1 MNFLHLS
8 GESTESFIRKADMA
22 ARQCEFWQK
31 APFLPLFYTI
41 EVGMK
46 NVCGS
51 YDQIMSVSLRDLGL
65 EGKLSTRVL
74 ECDEFSVTRT
84 HTAL

>member
-31 APFLPLFYTI
+31 APFFPLFLYYRSGD
-41 EVGMK
+41 EK
-46 NVCGS
+46 C
-51 YDQIMSVSLRDLGL
+51 LRFLRPNNEREFEGL
-65 EGKLSTRVL
+65 RFGG
-74 ECDEFSVTRT
+74 
-84 HTAL
+84 